1 MSYGLTPTIALAGEV
16 PGPSQ
21 HYAPDS
27 DTDKTATKSPSS
39 LNPEAAPFIP
49 RTQPSQCA
57 LQRRNTPSDIK
68 VRQAK
73 AHSRLS
79 PQRLHPRE
87 KKAPLTI
94 QARID
99 EAFTALNRQRFSD
112 AEAVFSAIL
121 QEKRLSP
128 FNYKNVTI
136 GLARSLKEQSREKQ
150 EKACSLLEQ
159 LRQKG
164 SVNEFG
170 ASSIHNLDL
179 TLSRCEQG
187 LGQHLKAEARLL
199 ALRNKKHDDDE
210 ETLCEP
216 GGNFEIDI
224 AAARHWQIM
233 SKYKLTDTLLLKM
246 KAALNDSLHTDT
258 FSSDVNKLHKYIR
271 IVNLALARNW
281 QLTGK
286 HKACERLL
294 LNMSGKNPNGSEESL
309 CKPCKDHEINL
320 ALVRHWQVMGKYKLA
335 ERLLLNMGG
344 EHPDDSKETPRKAR
358 KHDDINLALV
368 RLWHVMEKHEQA
380 ERLLLN
386 LSGKNPDGNEE
397 SLCTP
402 CKDHEINLTLARH
415 WQAMGKY
422 KLAERLLLNM
432 SRNNP
437 GSRME
442 SHFKT
447 SAHYVTG
454 LALIRLWQEIGEYE
468 QSERLLL
475 KMAGKHPGDDEFSLC
490 KPSGHYDIDLALV
503 RCWEM
508 VGNHKLAERLLLNM
522 IGKHPDAS
530 EEVLCK
536 PSGLHNVDL
545 ALARQWQRAGKYE
558 QAEKL
563 LRRCDELYHSNECE
577 LTLLVVLAR
586 QAEFMEMIAGY
597 PENANTLLATSIHYF
612 ILACQQIMNDGPE
625 SGQDNLNKALR
636 SVQAIIEMH
645 SPNAGAFS
653 QKAHCLR
660 MMGAREKEWKYW
672 FDKSGHHDS
681 SRAQKNKTDYWRSIE
696 ASALQKVRSSMG
708 QT

>member
-1 MSYGLTPTIALAGEV
+1 MTI
-16 PGPSQ
+16 
-21 HYAPDS
+21 
-27 DTDKTATKSPSS
+27 K
-39 LNPEAAPFIP
+39 
-49 RTQPSQCA
+49 
-57 LQRRNTPSDIK
+57 
-68 VRQAK
+68 
-73 AHSRLS
+73 
-79 PQRLHPRE
+79 
-87 KKAPLTI
+87 
-94 QARID
+94 ARID
-99 EAFTALNRQRFSD
+99 ESFTALNRQRFSD
-112 AEAVFSAIL
+112 AEAAFRAIL
-121 QEKRLSP
+121 QETWLST
-128 FNYKNVTI
+128 FNYQNVTM
-136 GLARSLKEQSREKQ
+136 GLARSLNAQSREKQ
-150 EKACSLLEQ
+150 EKARFLLEK

-164 SVNEFG
+164 SVNKFG
-170 ASSIHNLDL
+170 ASTIHNLDL

-199 ALRNKKHDDDE
+199 ALRNKKHDADE

-216 GGNFEIDI
+216 TGNFEIDI

-233 SKYKLTDTLLLKM
+233 SKYKLTETLLLKM
-246 KAALNDSLHTDT
+246 KAALDGSSHSFT
-258 FSSDVNKLHKYIR
+258 FSSDVNKLHKYLH

-294 LNMSGKNPNGSEESL
+294 LNMSSKKPDGSEESL

-320 ALVRHWQVMGKYKLA
+320 ALVRHWQAMGKYKLA

-344 EHPDDSKETPRKAR
+344 EHPEDSKETPRKAR
-358 KHDDINLALV
+358 KHHDINLALM

-386 LSGKNPDGNEE
+386 LSGKNPDGSEE

-415 WQAMGKY
+415 WQATGKY

-432 SRNNP
+432 SKKYL
-437 GSRME
+437 GTSME
-442 SHFKT
+442 SHFKS
-447 SAHYVTG
+447 SAHYVTR
-454 LALIRLWQEIGEYE
+454 LALTRLWQEIGEYE

-475 KMAGKHPGDDEFSLC
+475 KMAGKHPGDDEYSLC

-508 VGNHKLAERLLLNM
+508 VGNHKLAEGLLLNM
-522 IGKHPDAS
+522 IDKHPDAS

-536 PSGLHNVDL
+536 PSGYHDADL
-545 ALARQWQRAGKYE
+545 ALARQWQRAGQYE

-563 LRRCDELYHSNECE
+563 LRHCNELYHSNECE
-577 LTLLVVLAR
+577 LALLVILAR
-586 QAEFMEMIAGY
+586 QAEFMEIIAGY

-612 ILACQQIMNDGPE
+612 IVACQQITNGGPE
-625 SGQDNLNKALR
+625 PGHDNLNKALK
-636 SVQAIIEMH
+636 SVETVIEIY
-645 SPNAGAFS
+645 SPNAGALS

-660 MMGAREKEWKYW
+660 MMGASEKEWKYW

-681 SRAQKNKTDYWRSIE
+681 SRAQKSKTDYWRSIE